1 MFQTNEEM
9 VRKWGTEIT
18 DKVQS
23 KDPYVQYQALVL
35 SGDIKR
41 KDINSLKKFLFSLMK
56 NNLNGIAAVQLLRM
70 LR

>member
-1 MFQTNEEM
+1 M
-9 VRKWGTEIT
+9 VRKWGAEIT
-18 DKVQS
+18 DKVLS

-35 SGDIKR
+35 SGDTKR

-56 NNLNGIAAVQLLRM
+56 NNLSGIAAVQLLRM